1 MATGA
6 VTAGVDF
13 HDRILALQADDPAAY
28 LPSTA
33 AGWRRIFARLQ
44 PEASSWAVLAYEPD
58 EPAARSSA
66 WRTLMVE
73 VFDEGAGG
81 AAAITHPAGDLVI
94 TSLADDVKLTGL
106 RRLADDTA
114 DNADVDGGGA
124 VTLLR
129 YRPQRRCT
137 LRVTDRDSDYVVK
150 VLADDRGERFHR
162 DAGELWRVA
171 QDGELGFRV
180 AEPIRWE
187 ATTRSVWQGI
197 VPGVPIASQLLSA
210 DGESI
215 ARDVGAALGTLA
227 RSTVLP
233 SATITSDDQLQRTR
247 RAVAQ
252 AIRRVPAI
260 GDDLQRILDALS
272 ARHEALSPDRLVPVH
287 GAPHMHQWLV
297 DDEGQLGLIDF
308 DRFALGEIELDIA
321 TLLVELDYEDDV
333 TQSTDAIADAVIEG
347 FADRGCEVDRSR
359 LQLYCTHKRMNKV
372 TREAWAL
379 RTDGE
384 RRARRHIPRILAEFE

>member
-1 MATGA
+1 MAADA
-6 VTAGVDF
+6 VTTIGVDY
-13 HDRILALQADDPAAY
+13 HDRILALEADDPAGY
-28 LPSTA
+28 LPSTST
-33 AGWRRIFARLQ
+33 GWRRIFARLQ

-58 EPAARSSA
+58 QPAGDGSA
-66 WRTLMVE
+66 WLVRMVE
-73 VFDEGAGG
+73 MCDGGAGG
-81 AAAITHPAGDLVI
+81 PAAVVHPAGDLVI

-106 RRLADDTA
+106 RRLADNAGA
-114 DNADVDGGGA
+114 DGPRA

-137 LRVTDRDSDYVVK
+137 LRITDHTHDYVVK

-187 ATTRSVWQGI
+187 ETTRSVWQGI
-197 VPGVPIASQLLSA
+197 VPGVPIASQLLGA

-215 ARDVGAALGTLA
+215 ARDMGAALGTLA

-233 SATITSDDQLQRTR
+233 SATVTSDDQLQRTR
-247 RAVAQ
+247 RAVDQ
-252 AIRRVPAI
+252 AIRRVPALT
-260 GDDLQRILDALS
+260 DDLQRILDALS
-272 ARHEALSPDRLVPVH
+272 SRHHALSHDRLVPVH

-297 DDEGQLGLIDF
+297 DDERQLGLIDF

-321 TLLVELDYEDDV
+321 TLLVELDYEGDLK
-333 TQSTDAIADAVIEG
+333 QSIGTIADAVIEG

-359 LQLYCTHKRMNKV
+359 LQLYCAHKRMNKV

-384 RRARRHIPRILAEFE
+384 RRARRHIPRILAELE